1 MEAVMRPVPLSPPLK
16 DTMSPPR
23 EERRS
28 TDAAKLTFPLP
39 MTVGA
44 IVFALSIGGAVWSI
58 KTDVQLM
65 NMRMEYESKLR
76 EADKEMFNA
85 GIKAL
90 EAKIDAASNRA
101 AALAA
106 MQELTKQQTQG
117 RQP

>member
-1 MEAVMRPVPLSPPLK
+1 
-16 DTMSPPR
+16 
-23 EERRS
+23 
-28 TDAAKLTFPLP
+28 